1 MGQRVSEVINDEP
14 INGLCSY
21 RHLGVYMDN
30 TFGWKARV
38 ESVCYHLE
46 QTLTV
51 NQMVYVIQGCIT
63 EHFNMSAISKNI
75 SFKAYLSGEHREYGL
90 INLYSPCQVALSSDR
105 RNGYPNVN

>member
-38 ESVCYHLE
+38 ESVSYHLE

-51 NQMVYVIQGCIT
+51 NQMVCVIQGCIT
-63 EHFNMSAISKNI
+63 EHINMTVMK
-75 SFKAYLSGEHREYGL
+75 
-90 INLYSPCQVALSSDR
+90 V
-105 RNGYPNVN
+105 V

>member
-1 MGQRVSEVINDEP
+1 MMNQSIGSAP
-14 INGLCSY
+14 IGPMVFIWTTC
-21 RHLGVYMDN
+21 

-51 NQMVYVIQGCIT
+51 NQMVYVMQGCIT

-75 SFKAYLSGEHREYGL
+75 SFKAYLSGEHREYGV